1 MTWPADDETDRRADQ
16 PKAVLLAVEQLLWAL
31 PDQPRR
37 MRVRTAD
44 FVIDLDWSGPA
55 EAPTPRATVEPV
67 DHEERIGQ
75 GEGTGLGERIGP
87 AEPTVPGERTGP
99 ADTTTSVEPS
109 SPTRHH
115 VLAPSIGTF
124 YRAPEPGSTPF
135 VVEGQRVEAGRQ
147 VAIVE
152 IMKLLLPVES
162 DVAGTVVQLLKADGE
177 PVEHGEPVLVIAPDE
192 TA

>member
-1 MTWPADDETDRRADQ
+1 MTWPADDEPDRRADQ

-31 PDQPRR
+31 PDRPRR

-67 DHEERIGQ
+67 DREEWIG
-75 GEGTGLGERIGP
+75 
-87 AEPTVPGERTGP
+87 PGERTGP